1 MSGKCG
7 GGKARRCSNEVGKAG
22 QLLNGIGRLA
32 YLLIPTHSV
41 PERSLDIEKHKL
53 GGTLYVQLGQRR
65 GSVVFVPS
73 GGLGTVQHLDLL

>member
-41 PERSLDIEKHKL
+41 PELSLEL
-53 GGTLYVQLGQRR
+53 VTAWTSRNTNWAARCMSNWASEEVL
-65 GSVVFVPS
+65 
-73 GGLGTVQHLDLL
+73 